1 MCIKVKQT
9 DKLIMKCFSSVFS
22 QSSLV
27 PLAKIANAPSR
38 SLRIL
43 WAIVTAIMF
52 IGLCVCISLVVMQY
66 LKHQT
71 VFQLD
76 YSGRH
81 TVYDQVPGITICPQS
96 QESKRLFLDAMKRLN
111 IITQPIPLPWFSK
124 TVMDQLRMKVIEIQ
138 PDLKFGIIVHRLP
151 KGELL
156 WNTSKTA
163 ISPIYRM
170 LLNFSVEFQ
179 IQPSYLADS
188 YRLTVMEQV
197 PNIRNFLCTT
207 FELRSNNVEKSWSYL
222 EIRINQES
230 TIENSNRVTFIIIT
244 HERGELPFSAYDR
257 HIHTNLP
264 PDTSVSLYFSKSVTT
279 RLNTGR
285 NPCHVGADAKFIA
298 SALTMDT
305 EEERGEEEEEEQ
317 KHGVMG
323 RRSHNSTILNEIND
337 YDLST
342 ITNNRNNHYDHNNND
357 NSNDNDNHHQH
368 QWYLDYLDTIRMKNK
383 QQTFVSDT
391 TNYLQFA
398 LKRLKQKTKEQYL
411 SQTNTVSLFGT
422 EFLYSRE
429 ACGWV
434 ECCTKVAYHCN
445 CTCTLDLLS
454 INRTALQTHFLCER
468 TQCQDEQIPY
478 ETCPLPCIQTKFI
491 KHSEVRLPGYEDGL
505 PILTSRLKLVR
516 SESVQVAMEEEIFSL
531 AKLFSEVGGLCSLFI
546 GFSCIFLFE
555 LLEALILMY
564 YPSNKY
570 KKSIP
575 FNTINNNNNT
585 NNSNNSNNN
594 NNNTNSNI
602 TQSDIHKMN
611 DQKCLTTPFIQ
622 ANRHITDI
630 IPNVNIDSMMNS
642 TITTITTTNICNDIS
657 SENNNHKFSYSDNRI
672 KANVSSANDASMEEY
687 IDNGIQFTQE
697 NLHFND
703 SHIDNNNNNNNNDN
717 ELRTMDQSKNDPHLS
732 SYKNNYHIEQSIGV
746 EHSYNCN
753 HTDTNHNNNN
763 NNNDDDDTQ
772 EHTLS
777 LSNQYEHNL
786 NDINGSNHLYILPIW
801 LSTNIPLHIIQNR
814 QNDNIR
820 KSFQIKSNNSKQLTN
835 SLDHNNKLQEEGD
848 EEGEECVYGETTT
861 ICSREELIKLLQ
873 QNRIRIKVM

>member
-1 MCIKVKQT
+1 
-9 DKLIMKCFSSVFS
+9 MKCFSSVFS

-279 RLNTGR
+279 RLNT
-285 NPCHVGADAKFIA
+285 
-298 SALTMDT
+298 
-305 EEERGEEEEEEQ
+305 
-317 KHGVMG
+317 
-323 RRSHNSTILNEIND
+323 
-337 YDLST
+337 
-342 ITNNRNNHYDHNNND
+342 
-357 NSNDNDNHHQH
+357 
-368 QWYLDYLDTIRMKNK
+368 DYLDTIRMKNK

-564 YPSNKY
+564 YPN
-570 KKSIP
+570 
-575 FNTINNNNNT
+575 
-585 NNSNNSNNN
+585 
-594 NNNTNSNI
+594 
-602 TQSDIHKMN
+602 IHKMN

-687 IDNGIQFTQE
+687 IDN
-697 NLHFND
+697 
-703 SHIDNNNNNNNNDN
+703 
-717 ELRTMDQSKNDPHLS
+717 
-732 SYKNNYHIEQSIGV
+732 
-746 EHSYNCN
+746 
-753 HTDTNHNNNN
+753 
-763 NNNDDDDTQ
+763 

-873 QNRIRIKVM
+873 QNRIRIKVMFTDQ

>member
-1 MCIKVKQT
+1 MCLIQNT
-9 DKLIMKCFSSVFS
+9 DHTIMKCFSNVFS

-38 SLRIL
+38 SLRLL
-43 WAIVTAIMF
+43 WAIVTAIMC
-52 IGLCVCISLVVMQY
+52 IGLCICISLVVMQY

-111 IITQPIPLPWFSK
+111 IITQPMPLPWFSK
-124 TVMDQLRMKVIEIQ
+124 TVMDQFRMKAIEIQ
-138 PDLKFGIIVHRLP
+138 PDLKFGVIVHRLP

-163 ISPIYRM
+163 LSPIYRM

-179 IQPSYLADS
+179 IQPSYLSDS

-222 EIRINQES
+222 EIRIKQENNL
-230 TIENSNRVTFIIIT
+230 ENSNRVTFILIT

-298 SALTMDT
+298 SQLTMDIN
-305 EEERGEEEEEEQ
+305 EEYNNNNNKE
-317 KHGVMG
+317 KHSLT
-323 RRSHNSTILNEIND
+323 RITSHNLTILNEMND
-337 YDLST
+337 YDLNT
-342 ITNNRNNHYDHNNND
+342 IPNARNNNHENDPDPDH
-357 NSNDNDNHHQH
+357 HHH

-383 QQTFVSDT
+383 QQTFASET
-391 TNYLQFA
+391 TNYLHYA
-398 LKRLKQKTKEQYL
+398 KIKLKQKNNEQRL
-411 SQTNTVSLFGT
+411 NKLNTVSLFGT

-429 ACGWV
+429 ACGWI
-434 ECCTKVAYHCN
+434 ECCTKVAYNCN

-454 INRTALQTHFLCER
+454 INRTSTQTNFLCER

-491 KHSEVRLPGYEDGL
+491 KHSEVRLPGFEDGL

-555 LLEALILMY
+555 LLEALIVMY
-564 YPSNKY
+564 YPR
-570 KKSIP
+570 KKFKQSIP
-575 FNTINNNNNT
+575 LNTNNNNT
-585 NNSNNSNNN
+585 NNNSNNS
-594 NNNTNSNI
+594 
-602 TQSDIHKMN
+602 TQSDIHKIN
-611 DQKCLTTPFIQ
+611 NQKSITTPFIQ
-622 ANRHITDI
+622 ANKHTTDI
-630 IPNVNIDSMMNS
+630 IPNMNMDSMINS

-657 SENNNHKFSYSDNRI
+657 SENNHNHNHNKTNKFGYIENTM
-672 KANVSSANDASMEEY
+672 KPNVSSVNNNSIEEY
-687 IDNGIQFTQE
+687 LDKDVQFIEE
-697 NLHFND
+697 NLHFIDN
-703 SHIDNNNNNNNNDN
+703 HIDTNHNNDN
-717 ELRTMDQSKNDPHLS
+717 HELQTADQSINDPHLS
-732 SYKNNYHIEQSIGV
+732 SYKNNYPIEQSIAL
-746 EHSYNCN
+746 EHLYSCN
-753 HTDTNHNNNN
+753 HTDNNNNNNNN
-763 NNNDDDDTQ
+763 NNNDSNTQ

-786 NDINGSNHLYILPIW
+786 DEISESNHVYILPIW
-801 LSTNIPLHIIQNR
+801 LSTNIPLHIIKDR
-814 QNDNIR
+814 QNDKRI
-820 KSFQIKSNNSKQLTN
+820 KSFQISSNHSKRLTN
-835 SLDHNNKLQEEGD
+835 SLDHNNNEE
-848 EEGEECVYGETTT
+848 EKEEECIYSETTT

-873 QNRIRIKVM
+873 QNRIRIKVMFTDQ